1 MTSLPNISCVD
12 LFCGA
17 GELTCGLEQVGI
29 DVRAGIDSA
38 PMCEH
43 PYAAN
48 NNAPFHLASI
58 EDVFARDVIDFW
70 SGGEVSLLAAC
81 APCQPFSTHTQKGK
95 TLHNLKT
102 PLLNHIRRLI
112 RETRPDIVV
121 MENVPL
127 LLRVRAFVEFISTI
141 QNSGYSIA
149 HGVLN
154 TADYGVPQSRKRL
167 ILLASRLGKIHL
179 PPPEI
184 PLRPKTVRDAI
195 GGLPPIPA
203 GGRCDLDQLHQASE
217 LSPLN
222 LERIRASIPGKSW
235 RDWPPHLVN
244 DCHSNQDRISWR
256 NVYGRMGWHL
266 PAPTITT
273 RFYTY
278 GCGRFGHPEQ
288 DRALSL
294 REGALL
300 QSFPAGYEF
309 VPPETTRSK
318 RDIARLIGNAV
329 PPALA
334 KAIGKAVVQSVCT

>member
-1 MTSLPNISCVD
+1 MVHADGSSRWTRWVNAAYRRRSVIKSIPS
-12 LFCGA
+12 
-17 GELTCGLEQVGI
+17 
-29 DVRAGIDSA
+29 RSSSA
-38 PMCEH
+38 K
-43 PYAAN
+43 
-48 NNAPFHLASI
+48 L
-58 EDVFARDVIDFW
+58 W
-70 SGGEVSLLAAC
+70 
-81 APCQPFSTHTQKGK
+81 
-95 TLHNLKT
+95 
-102 PLLNHIRRLI
+102 
-112 RETRPDIVV
+112 
-121 MENVPL
+121 
-127 LLRVRAFVEFISTI
+127 
-141 QNSGYSIA
+141 
-149 HGVLN
+149 
-154 TADYGVPQSRKRL
+154 
-167 ILLASRLGKIHL
+167 
-179 PPPEI
+179 
-184 PLRPKTVRDAI
+184 
-195 GGLPPIPA
+195 
-203 GGRCDLDQLHQASE
+203 GRCDLDHLHQASE
-217 LSPLN
+217 LSPVN

-294 REGALL
+294 REWALL